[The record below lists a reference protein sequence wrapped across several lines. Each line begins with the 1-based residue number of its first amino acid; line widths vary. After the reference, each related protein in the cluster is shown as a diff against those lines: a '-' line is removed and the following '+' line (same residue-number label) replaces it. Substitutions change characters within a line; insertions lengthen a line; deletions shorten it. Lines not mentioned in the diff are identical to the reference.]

1 MKLLR
6 NLFVS
11 HGSSLLALCVL
22 LLVAGCET
30 LKGGGEAPAVN
41 PDATKPF
48 VETDEN
54 IRIGESLII
63 EMYDINQPQK
73 IEQTVQGD
81 GEITLPLSVRVK
93 AAGKKPSELQA
104 DIVNAFVPKF
114 YRRMTV
120 NIKRE
125 NRYYFVDG
133 YVRTPSQRT
142 YTGDITVLKAVAS
155 AGGFTE
161 YADRKNVQLIR
172 TDGKKHVVN
181 CVKALKDSKLD
192 LPVYPGDKI
201 YVPQDWK

>member
-1 MKLLR
+1 M
-6 NLFVS
+6 S
-11 HGSSLLALCVL
+11 GGAGGQ
-22 LLVAGCET
+22 VADAGVR
-30 LKGGGEAPAVN
+30 P
-41 PDATKPF
+41 PDGI
-48 VETDEN
+48 TDEN

-63 EMYDINQPQK
+63 EMFDINQPQK
-73 IEQTVQGD
+73 IEQIVQGD
-81 GEITLPLSVRVK
+81 GEITLPLSVRVQ
-93 AAGKKPSELQA
+93 AAGKKPSELKA

-161 YADRKNVQLIR
+161 YADRKKVQLIR